1 MEAKDENS
9 RMVVGLR
16 QSLKALKNDMV
27 TRAFMAEDAQPGV
40 LEEFQTL
47 CDEKG
52 VEIIRFDTMKELGR
66 YCGIDIGASAACQV
80 KKDQT

>member
-1 MEAKDENS
+1 MEAKDDS
-9 RMVVGLR
+9 GRVVVGLR

-40 LEEFQTL
+40 LEEFQKL
-47 CDEKG
+47 CVKKG

-66 YCGIDIGASAACQV
+66 YCGIDIGASAACQL
-80 KKDQT
+80 KEEQT